1 MVYCVQ
7 GAPQP
12 GVPRQKINR
21 VEVYWT
27 TVTYKTVAIYLVLGF
42 AILLAVLYLMNP
54 VWVTSL
60 LSPFE
65 RMVSGDDS
73 AKGPITAGQVRFVD
87 LDGAVQVKHVNS
99 TRWENANRGST
110 LDKGDL
116 IQTGSDGLAKLSFP
130 DGTTYMVKADTLVTV
145 EQNAVASDKSTNVAM
160 HISTGAVDLTTGTWE
175 SPRSTATVSFADATA
190 SLKENT
196 KAAVHSDPTKNE
208 SDITVMSGSA
218 DVKQANQ
225 TIQVNKWEKASVTG
239 TGAPIIKSNVLAPPD
254 LVTPLN
260 LQPLIEPDPKLASL
274 RFEWKPVPDAIEYV
288 LRVGLSSNF
297 NKLAAEKQHL
307 TGTSTEVTGLDSG
320 DYYWNVT
327 AIGPGKKESEPSE
340 AFKFTLVAQGK
351 SQSMLLELDQPV
363 LHGSVVEVTGRTEP
377 SAALIIN
384 GQAVADISA
393 DGHFRFFTGQLAKGS
408 QTITVTGQNRR
419 GGTST
424 KSLQIVIP

>member
-1 MVYCVQ
+1 
-7 GAPQP
+7 
-12 GVPRQKINR
+12 
-21 VEVYWT
+21 
-27 TVTYKTVAIYLVLGF
+27 
-42 AILLAVLYLMNP
+42 
-54 VWVTSL
+54 
-60 LSPFE
+60 
-65 RMVSGDDS
+65 
-73 AKGPITAGQVRFVD
+73 
-87 LDGAVQVKHVNS
+87 
-99 TRWENANRGST
+99 
-110 LDKGDL
+110 
-116 IQTGSDGLAKLSFP
+116 
-130 DGTTYMVKADTLVTV
+130 
-145 EQNAVASDKSTNVAM
+145 
-160 HISTGAVDLTTGTWE
+160 
-175 SPRSTATVSFADATA
+175 
-190 SLKENT
+190 LKENT

>member
-1 MVYCVQ
+1 
-7 GAPQP
+7 
-12 GVPRQKINR
+12 

>member
-1 MVYCVQ
+1 MQ

-307 TGTSTEVTGLDSG
+307 TGTSTEVTGLESG

-393 DGHFRFFTGQLAKGS
+393 DGRFRFFTGQLAKGS

>member
-1 MVYCVQ
+1 
-7 GAPQP
+7 
-12 GVPRQKINR
+12 
-21 VEVYWT
+21 
-27 TVTYKTVAIYLVLGF
+27 
-42 AILLAVLYLMNP
+42 MNP

>member
-1 MVYCVQ
+1 MQ

-225 TIQVNKWEKASVTG
+225 SIQVNKWEKASVTG

>member
-1 MVYCVQ
+1 VQ

-27 TVTYKTVAIYLVLGF
+27 TVTYKTVAVYLVLGF

-60 LSPFE
+60 VSPFE

-327 AIGPGKKESEPSE
+327 AIGPAKKESEPSE

-393 DGHFRFFTGQLAKGS
+393 DGHFRFFTGQLVKGS

>member
-1 MVYCVQ
+1 
-7 GAPQP
+7 
-12 GVPRQKINR
+12 

-190 SLKENT
+190 
-196 KAAVHSDPTKNE
+196 
-208 SDITVMSGSA
+208 
-218 DVKQANQ
+218 
-225 TIQVNKWEKASVTG
+225 
-239 TGAPIIKSNVLAPPD
+239 
-254 LVTPLN
+254 
-260 LQPLIEPDPKLASL
+260 
-274 RFEWKPVPDAIEYV
+274 
-288 LRVGLSSNF
+288 
-297 NKLAAEKQHL
+297 
-307 TGTSTEVTGLDSG
+307 
-320 DYYWNVT
+320 
-327 AIGPGKKESEPSE
+327 
-340 AFKFTLVAQGK
+340 
-351 SQSMLLELDQPV
+351 
-363 LHGSVVEVTGRTEP
+363 
-377 SAALIIN
+377 
-384 GQAVADISA
+384 
-393 DGHFRFFTGQLAKGS
+393 
-408 QTITVTGQNRR
+408 
-419 GGTST
+419 
-424 KSLQIVIP
+424 

>member
-1 MVYCVQ
+1 MQ

-27 TVTYKTVAIYLVLGF
+27 TVTYKTVAVYLVLGF